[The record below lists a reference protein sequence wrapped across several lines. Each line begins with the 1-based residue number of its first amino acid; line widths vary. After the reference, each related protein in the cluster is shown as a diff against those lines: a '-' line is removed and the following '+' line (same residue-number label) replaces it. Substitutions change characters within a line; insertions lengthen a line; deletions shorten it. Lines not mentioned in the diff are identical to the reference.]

1 MNYTPKFLSSEVM
14 FSRKLSKFGK
24 IPDKDREQLTPEEIE
39 QLVILGSK
47 RREERPDYW
56 IHLLQK
62 DIVSKNP

>member
-14 FSRKLSKFGK
+14 FSRKLSSWE

-62 DIVSKNP
+62 DIVSKKS